1 MMNYIVSD
9 WADMISCY
17 APELYNLKMV
27 KSCGVGILPADMIS
41 CYAPELYNLKMV
53 KSCGVGILPARLIQ
67 IKYTTAYNLSLKLS
81 KTVIKI
87 VRKLSIIS

>member
-9 WADMISCY
+9 W
-17 APELYNLKMV
+17 
-27 KSCGVGILPADMIS
+27 ADMIS